1 MSTPL
6 DPLSPQ
12 SHIAVTPPAIRGSP
26 SVLVPRLFKTGSPP
40 PAPISPPPNGNVPAE
55 PPGPSTFSA
64 AQWCFSSS
72 IIRTLRRMKT
82 AGPFLNPV
90 DPLELGIPHYPQVIE
105 RPMDFSTIERKLAA
119 SNPSKPDPNPTYAR
133 YYRVDQFVQD
143 VRLVFANSVKF
154 NGPEHPV
161 TRMGKQVERIFD
173 KQIKQMPPPEEPE
186 APTPVAGPPLFPPP
200 SSSTS
205 SPPSSPPPKKRAR
218 RPPVPVVLVIRR
230 NKEPTGR
237 PKREIRPPPR
247 KDVLYT
253 ATSPALFKDKAPKN
267 AVAAEQLKFC
277 EKPAR
282 RAESLS
288 TFTTPQVS
296 SREHVNSASQRHAL
310 SVPAPNEADRN
321 REQGSSASGLSASGQ
336 LPLPQ
341 WSLSDDPSTQSP
353 SPPIRLPPLL
363 PQTQRQHAQLQ
374 AVQKAVSAERERF
387 KKTDDR
393 NAHLTQVRRLF
404 SDVFQAPA
412 DEDFYSVHVAAPR
425 EEVDRY
431 LDGEGPGP
439 DTGDLHF
446 TDLEPY
452 NNAWNCAVSR
462 HLAHMVWDRQST
474 ERWTT
479 KKGGRAASA
488 SEAYWED
495 LILQKFKRVRK
506 GWMDAQRKVVQ
517 DPATGQSHIES
528 LEEAETRR
536 FGKGEETR
544 TVARQ
549 RERRFKRW
557 ERRTGICTTKMQLA
571 TVPFEKTRWTEFLKI
586 IDILGKDGMSSD
598 ESTEE
603 EVAKLPAAFYNDDWI
618 STRSDEYVHGVL
630 YGSDQ
635 GYEWVIRVAEAY
647 NGRAANN
654 S

>member
-1 MSTPL
+1 MLVNYTLESAMPGSFEEEL
-6 DPLSPQ
+6 GARGL
-12 SHIAVTPPAIRGSP
+12 AV
-26 SVLVPRLFKTGSPP
+26 LPP
-40 PAPISPPPNGNVPAE
+40 P
-55 PPGPSTFSA
+55 
-64 AQWCFSSS
+64 
-72 IIRTLRRMKT
+72 TL
-82 AGPFLNPV
+82 
-90 DPLELGIPHYPQVIE
+90 
-105 RPMDFSTIERKLAA
+105 
-119 SNPSKPDPNPTYAR
+119 
-133 YYRVDQFVQD
+133 
-143 VRLVFANSVKF
+143 
-154 NGPEHPV
+154 
-161 TRMGKQVERIFD
+161 
-173 KQIKQMPPPEEPE
+173 
-186 APTPVAGPPLFPPP
+186 
-200 SSSTS
+200 
-205 SPPSSPPPKKRAR
+205 SSPPPPTLSSPLPPMLGALSRSMIPASRSSHQTSSSGDDPSLGEVKRSSKVR
-218 RPPVPVVLVIRR
+218 VVEIPRQPPVAPHSQLYTFLHLQHSKVESRR
-230 NKEPTGR
+230 VRAALEDHETTANQYEHDKLQEISAAHAVTER
-237 PKREIRPPPR
+237 DLRDTIDNRLREISSL
-247 KDVLYT
+247 KQDVGQ
-253 ATSPALFKDKAPKN
+253 KN
-267 AVAAEQLKFC
+267 AMIEGIGRCCDELNTALAEVRGELEEEREKLKAEREKAKAEREEGIRDLEARLLSSIQQSHAATVSSCLALRTPQSRPTSNAPNDEPMNPNTAPSCSPRTRSGIVQ
-277 EKPAR
+277 PAR

-528 LEEAETRR
+528 LEEAETRH

-549 RERRFKRW
+549 RERRFTRW